1 MIIFQ
6 NEHFYIE
13 TEPHTLPWLKIFTQ
27 TPYKELTDMP
37 YELRNKLW
45 NIYYIVEEE
54 MRNYFQPDKINMA
67 SFANMLPRVHIHV
80 IARFKDDAFF
90 PNPVW
95 GEQLRKKALVLP
107 DFETFYT
114 LVRNKLSASDGTHQ
128 QY

>member
-1 MIIFQ
+1 MTIFQ

-13 TEPHTLPWLKIFTQ
+13 PEPHSLPWLKIFTQ

-37 YELRNKLW
+37 QNLRDELWRL
-45 NIYYIVEEE
+45 YYAVEEE

-80 IARFKDDAFF
+80 IARYKDDAYF

-95 GEQLRKKALVLP
+95 GEKLREDKKVSK
-107 DFETFYT
+107 DFGLFYERVANR
-114 LVRNKLSASDGTHQ
+114 LKEFC
-128 QY
+128 